1 MRSKVHTL
9 VRQFKQLR
17 VMFQRKKKLWLIWFF
32 CCEIVYQEL
41 RHLNG
46 CVVGAKKL
54 ASRIAIYMT
63 SQVGL
68 IYDVRARY
76 DRICLAFPFF
86 ESLLNLAG

>member
-17 VMFQRKKKLWLIWFF
+17 VMFQRKKKLFLICFF
-32 CCEIVYQEL
+32 CCEIVYQGL
-41 RHLNG
+41 RSG
-46 CVVGAKKL
+46 GKKM

-68 IYDVRARY
+68 IYDVRVRSG
-76 DRICLAFPFF
+76 RICLASPF
-86 ESLLNLAG
+86 